1 MNYDVSSHFLGLAA
15 VFDGMQDAVL
25 IHDLDGN
32 IFTVNPAIKDVLNY
46 EPQDLLGLPV
56 SVLIPDDLLEE
67 QERLLRQILNGERV
81 RQYRTVRLNANGNA
95 IPVSLSLS
103 PIKDNDDRIIGASQI
118 VHDIAKEIEAEVALN
133 RLAAIIEGSQDAII
147 SKTLEGIITSWNPAA
162 ESMFGYT
169 DKEAIGR
176 PITILIPDERL
187 HEEEVILGK
196 IRRGE
201 KIAHFET
208 IRKTKNGD
216 LVPISLTVS
225 PVRDHGGRIV
235 GVSKIAR
242 NISSRRL
249 AEEREANLAAVVDSS
264 DDAIIGITI
273 TGLITSWN
281 KGAERILGYTEEEV
295 IGKDVSLII
304 PEDRIDEKKYIL
316 KKVRKGSKVEHFPT
330 IRKTK
335 NGTLITMSLT
345 VSPVRN
351 GNGTVIGASKMARD
365 ITREQIGHE
374 TMRQYAERLQILNS
388 MAKTISEKLD
398 VKDILQ
404 KVTDAT
410 TQLVGAEFGAFFYN
424 IKDQSGESYMLYTLA
439 GAPREA
445 FEKFGMPRNTAVFH
459 PTFSGEGVVR
469 VDDIKKDPRYGKMAP
484 HFGMPKGHL
493 PVTSY
498 LAVPVF
504 TGGGDVIGGLFF
516 GHSEAGRF
524 TVDHEDLVVSMASQA
539 GVALDNSLLF
549 EHVQL
554 LSRKKDEFIEL
565 ATHELKTP
573 LTSVSGFLQ
582 IVHAQLKND
591 PVNQSFVQKSMNQ
604 LRRLIVLVNDLFDVS
619 KIQAGKMQFELQDM
633 DMTEVAAE
641 LIEMQKQTATHEITL
656 KADGPT
662 YLHADRMRV
671 EQVLANF
678 INNAVKYSPNG
689 GAIEVIIEDRGHEV
703 CVSVV
708 DQGLGISPENIKYI
722 FSQFYRE
729 DRVSTSISGLG
740 LGLYISKEI
749 IERHGGT
756 VHVKSELGKGST
768 FTFCLPKFPRQRSSD
783 NIKFA

>member
-56 SVLIPDDLLEE
+56 SVLIPGDLLEE

-103 PIKDNDDRIIGASQI
+103 PIKVNDDRIIGASQI

-242 NISSRRL
+242 NISSRHL
-249 AEEREANLAAVVDSS
+249 AEERKANLAAVVDSS
-264 DDAIIGITI
+264 DDAIIGITV

-281 KGAERILGYTEEEV
+281 KGAERILGYTEREV
-295 IGKDVSLII
+295 IGKDVALII

-316 KKVRKGSKVEHFPT
+316 QKVRKGSKVEHFPT

-398 VKDILQ
+398 VRDILQ

-524 TVDHEDLVVSMASQA
+524 TVDHEDLVVSIASQA

-549 EHVQL
+549 E
-554 LSRKKDEFIEL
+554 
-565 ATHELKTP
+565 
-573 LTSVSGFLQ
+573 
-582 IVHAQLKND
+582 
-591 PVNQSFVQKSMNQ
+591 
-604 LRRLIVLVNDLFDVS
+604 
-619 KIQAGKMQFELQDM
+619 
-633 DMTEVAAE
+633 
-641 LIEMQKQTATHEITL
+641 
-656 KADGPT
+656 
-662 YLHADRMRV
+662 
-671 EQVLANF
+671 
-678 INNAVKYSPNG
+678 
-689 GAIEVIIEDRGHEV
+689 
-703 CVSVV
+703 
-708 DQGLGISPENIKYI
+708 
-722 FSQFYRE
+722 
-729 DRVSTSISGLG
+729 
-740 LGLYISKEI
+740 
-749 IERHGGT
+749 
-756 VHVKSELGKGST
+756 
-768 FTFCLPKFPRQRSSD
+768 
-783 NIKFA
+783 